1 MQNCP
6 IRTGCHT
13 QRTIQH
19 EFIHAL
25 GFYHEQSR
33 PDRDQYVKINWR
45 NIQDENIGQFIR
57 QKTSLTFDVPYDGR
71 SVMHY
76 QSTAFNKARGLNSI
90 ESKVSNFQA
99 LFNILSCFFP
109 NNGQHF
115 FRHNYTMP
123 KIIYL

>member
-1 MQNCP
+1 M
-6 IRTGCHT
+6 
-13 QRTIQH
+13 
-19 EFIHAL
+19 

-90 ESKVSNFQA
+90 ESKASNFQA
-99 LFNILSCFFP
+99 LFNILPCFFP